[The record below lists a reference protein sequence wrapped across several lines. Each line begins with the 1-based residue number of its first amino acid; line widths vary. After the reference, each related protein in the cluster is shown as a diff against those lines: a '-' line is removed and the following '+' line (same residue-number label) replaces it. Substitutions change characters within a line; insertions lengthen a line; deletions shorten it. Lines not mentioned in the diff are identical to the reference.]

1 MVWFGDFAIY
11 IEVFFTFLMAVK
23 HFIVYVYHDLF
34 NYFPLNVH
42 LGVSSFLSL
51 KLCCKDIFGYIC
63 LYTRAKISLGF
74 LGVELLGQRI

>member
-1 MVWFGDFAIY
+1 MVWRFCHLHR
-11 IEVFFTFLMAVK
+11 VFITFLMAVK
-23 HFIVYVYHDLF
+23 YFIVYVYHDLF

-51 KLCCKDIFGYIC
+51 KLCCKDIIGYIC

>member
-1 MVWFGDFAIY
+1 
-11 IEVFFTFLMAVK
+11 MAVK
-23 HFIVYVYHDLF
+23 YFIVNVYHDLF

-42 LGVSSFLSL
+42 LGVSSFLLL

-63 LYTRAKISLGF
+63 LYTHAMISLGF